1 MKPCRLFDFSSKI
14 LPYESVWRWQKLIA
28 ERIYL
33 RKKIGQKCADELILA
48 QHCSVYTL
56 GKGGKLDNIMF
67 DKGET
72 LKNSDVF
79 RVERGGEV
87 TWHGPGQLVAY
98 PILDLN
104 NHKKDLHWLVRT
116 LEHAVIKVLRRFD
129 IKADRS
135 VINPGVWVGNNKIS
149 AIGISASRWITM
161 HGISLNVDCDM
172 NHYQHII
179 PCGIADKK
187 YGVCSI
193 KEFVPAIT
201 IQEVSQSLI
210 NTLSDEFQLEYSNSD
225 LVDLDDLL
233 KSHPDIAMLQLDRVM
248 LS

>member
-1 MKPCRLFDFSSKI
+1 
-14 LPYESVWRWQKLIA
+14 
-28 ERIYL
+28 
-33 RKKIGQKCADELILA
+33 
-48 QHCSVYTL
+48 
-56 GKGGKLDNIMF
+56 
-67 DKGET
+67 
-72 LKNSDVF
+72 
-79 RVERGGEV
+79 
-87 TWHGPGQLVAY
+87 
-98 PILDLN
+98 
-104 NHKKDLHWLVRT
+104 
-116 LEHAVIKVLRRFD
+116 
-129 IKADRS
+129 
-135 VINPGVWVGNNKIS
+135 
-149 AIGISASRWITM
+149 M